1 MSAKYLSYDRRSIIG
16 CYYCA
21 MVSQRMFLGRVDTDN
36 NNKSILV
43 SLYYAIHC
51 FKNFMCI
58 LILTKVLW
66 ERYSYDLP
74 FIVKETEAHR
84 GYIICPRSH
93 SKYYIYLSEW
103 MYLEGLKPL
112 ILTAE
117 HVLLSTIL
125 NYKNFMKIHLA
136 AVYRRDLIFRIDLIF
151 Q

>member
-84 GYIICPRSH
+84 GYIICPRSYI
-93 SKYYIYLSEW
+93 SSVLLQNMLYFTAAFLFFKKYFIYLF
-103 MYLEGLKPL
+103 LERGEGEKKRRE
-112 ILTAE
+112 TS
-117 HVLLSTIL
+117 VCGCLSSAP
-125 NYKNFMKIHLA
+125 Y
-136 AVYRRDLIFRIDLIF
+136 
-151 Q
+151 